1 MHVIAGNG
9 GSVRKI
15 GDGKSLSLSLLHPN
29 RNQSVSVEP

>member
-29 RNQSVSVEP
+29 RNPVSLR